1 MQFSADELSN
11 KKVYASM
18 AKSFKARAMSM
29 DAGTY
34 QSDTFLSDDDKDVTS
49 K

>member
-18 AKSFKARAMSM
+18 TKSFKARAMSM
-29 DAGTY
+29 DSGTY
-34 QSDTFLSDDDKDVTS
+34 QSDTFLSDEDKDVTS